1 MPTTGSTPLPL
12 LPIAAIERDTG
23 LSKDTLRAWER
34 RYGYPTPLR
43 DGHGE
48 RCYSEADLERLRVI
62 KALLD
67 AGHRPGRIVAL
78 PLDRLRELPGPA
90 TRVDTRQRPDPAAD
104 GLPDLIDLIRHRP
117 SAALRS
123 RLGSLLAKLGLLR
136 LVTEVI
142 APLNQQVGEAWL
154 RGELEVYEEHLYTEA
169 VQSVLRQAVASIP
182 EPTEAS
188 ASVVLLT
195 TVPGEPHGLGLLMAE
210 AVFALEGC
218 RCQSLGVQT
227 PLDGIVAAARTRRV
241 DIVALS
247 FSACPGAR
255 QVHEALVELREKLP
269 ESVRLWAGG
278 SAPALRRR
286 LPVGVEVVDSLSAIR
301 GQLATA
307 PRPLAGNGAGQ
318 PSLP

>member
-1 MPTTGSTPLPL
+1 MTAETRVGFE
-12 LPIAAIERDTG
+12 ERD
-23 LSKDTLRAWER
+23 LRF
-34 RYGYPTPLR
+34 
-43 DGHGE
+43 
-48 RCYSEADLERLRVI
+48 
-62 KALLD
+62 
-67 AGHRPGRIVAL
+67 VAQCIGGGQ
-78 PLDRLRELPGPA
+78 PRNA
-90 TRVDTRQRPDPAAD
+90 RPDD
-104 GLPDLIDLIRHRP
+104 GNFAHRVP
-117 SAALRS
+117 S
-123 RLGSLLAKLGLLR
+123 G
-136 LVTEVI
+136 
-142 APLNQQVGEAWL
+142 P
-154 RGELEVYEEHLYTEA
+154 
-169 VQSVLRQAVASIP
+169 QAVKACAAGGVGRRTAVRRPRANEGGREEEENRPEIP
-182 EPTEAS
+182 A
-188 ASVVLLT
+188 
-195 TVPGEPHGLGLLMAE
+195 GEPHGLGLLMAE

-318 PSLP
+318 P